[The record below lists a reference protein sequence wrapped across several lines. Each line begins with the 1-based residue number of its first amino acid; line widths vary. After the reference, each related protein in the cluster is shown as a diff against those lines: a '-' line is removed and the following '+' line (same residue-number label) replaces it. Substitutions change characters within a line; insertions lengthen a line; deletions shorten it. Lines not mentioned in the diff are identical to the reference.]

1 VRIKFLIKIIQNLVY
16 FLFSQGST
24 FILNFYLVKQI
35 AKNEFGSF
43 TMIMST
49 AIMLGSISDFGMG
62 GLATRF
68 ISEFKNNEKQRAGQI
83 LRLSIFYSL
92 FISIF
97 LAIVYLFLSQYLNR
111 LFFGNNSFKNEIMI
125 SSLVIILF
133 SLNTTLVGILVGLG
147 KFTNLAI
154 TGLIGGSLYLVIP
167 IMLLN
172 IFGIR
177 GAICGIALSYL
188 IQVLFM
194 FGMIRNTDI
203 YKFPQIDKFS
213 FFQERHFILKYSIPS
228 ISGGLLA
235 TFGLWSLQYNILR
248 TTQNTGLIADFNIA
262 NNIKTI
268 VLIIPAVISG
278 VSMNLLNSINALNT
292 SKYKDVF
299 KFSKS
304 ITFITTLILATIFY
318 VFSKEI
324 LFLFGKQY
332 QSNYLILGILLL
344 ATIPET
350 ITMSFSQILIT
361 ENKLWKSFFLINL
374 PRDGFVF
381 IFLGTILI
389 NKYGIAGACY
399 TYLLAR
405 IYSMVVVFFLTKK
418 SKLML

>member
-1 VRIKFLIKIIQNLVY
+1 MRIKFLIKIIQNLVY

>member
-1 VRIKFLIKIIQNLVY
+1 MRIKFLIKIIQNLVY

-62 GLATRF
+62 GLAARF
-68 ISEFKNNEKQRAGQI
+68 ISEFKNNEKQKAGQI

-147 KFTNLAI
+147 KFTNLAM

-177 GAICGIALSYL
+177 GAIYGIALSYL

-213 FFQERHFILKYSIPS
+213 FFQERHFILKYSMPS

-235 TFGLWSLQYNILR
+235 TFGLWFLQYNILR

-278 VSMNLLNSINALNT
+278 VSMNILNSINALNT

-304 ITFITTLILATIFY
+304 ITFITTIILATIFY

>member
-1 VRIKFLIKIIQNLVY
+1 
-16 FLFSQGST
+16 
-24 FILNFYLVKQI
+24 LVKQI

>member
-1 VRIKFLIKIIQNLVY
+1 MRIKFLIKIIQNLVY

-62 GLATRF
+62 GLAARF
-68 ISEFKNNEKQRAGQI
+68 ISEFKNNEKQKAGQI

-147 KFTNLAI
+147 KFTNLAM

-177 GAICGIALSYL
+177 GAIYGIALSYL

-228 ISGGLLA
+228 ISGGFLA
-235 TFGLWSLQYNILR
+235 TFGLWFLQYNILR

-381 IFLGTILI
+381 ILLGTILI